1 MSFGRFLLLLLT
13 RPRLALEQGRGRFL
27 VASLVIGSLAGGT
40 SAYLFRLLSG
50 SPIPINMLKLII
62 VNLLSFLALSLCY
75 HVVARHYSGSAAP
88 WSEFASLFG
97 FAALPSVLSGLL
109 TSAIMQFVTMRSP
122 YYPGLVSFG
131 TGWFIVSAAFS
142 VAMGIAG
149 IIYQGLV
156 IQTVHRLP
164 WKQVLATLA
173 VVWLAE
179 ELLLSPLVQVNLS
192 LSKLS
197 WEAGALMTEGVS
209 KVDVST
215 NLYCSLE
222 THRPTF
228 GIGELV
234 LVNIPRLTINR
245 RYYSNV
251 PIKSW
256 TVLAE
261 IVAGPGETVELQSGT
276 LLVNDKLV
284 SQPASP
290 LPYLTMEAR
299 ELRPNQYFIYF
310 RSPEAL
316 GKSVS
321 PEQLLLNKT
330 DILAAVPESTL
341 GYLEWQLR

>member
-13 RPRLALEQGRGRFL
+13 RPRLALEQGKGRFL
-27 VASLVIGSLAGGT
+27 AASLALGSLAGGT
-40 SAYLFRLLSG
+40 SAYLFRLFSG
-50 SPIPINMLKLII
+50 SPIPINMLKLIT
-62 VNLLSFLALSLCY
+62 VNLLAFLVLSLFY
-75 HVVARHYSGSAAP
+75 HVVARHYSGSTAP

-109 TSAIMQFVTMRSP
+109 TAAIMQFISMRSP

-131 TGWFIVSAAFS
+131 TGWFILSAAFS
-142 VAMGIAG
+142 VAMGLAG

-173 VVWLAE
+173 IVWLAE

-197 WEAGALMTEGVS
+197 WEAGTLMTEGVS

-215 NLYCSLE
+215 NLYCSME
-222 THRPTF
+222 THRPTLEM
-228 GIGELV
+228 GELV
-234 LVNIPRLTINR
+234 LANIPRLTINR
-245 RYYSNV
+245 RYYSDV
-251 PIKSW
+251 PVKSR

-276 LLVNDKLV
+276 LLVNGKLV
-284 SQPASP
+284 FQAPSA
-290 LPYLTMEAR
+290 LPHLTMGAR
-299 ELRPNQYFIYF
+299 ELRPNQYFVYF
-310 RSPEAL
+310 RSPQAL
-316 GKSVS
+316 GRSVN
-321 PEQLLLNKT
+321 PEHLLLSKA
-330 DILAAVPESTL
+330 DILGAVPESTL

>member
-1 MSFGRFLLLLLT
+1 MSFGRFLLLLIT

-27 VASLVIGSLAGGT
+27 AASLALGSLAGGT

-50 SPIPINMLKLII
+50 SPIPISMIKLII
-62 VNLLSFLALSLCY
+62 VNLLSFLVLSLFY
-75 HVVARHYSGSAAP
+75 HVVARHYSGSTSP

-109 TSAIMQFVTMRSP
+109 TSAIMQFVSMRSP

-131 TGWFIVSAAFS
+131 TGWFILSAAFS

-173 VVWLAE
+173 IVWLAE
-179 ELLLSPLVQVNLS
+179 ELLLNPLAQVNLQ

-197 WEAGALMTEGVS
+197 WETAALMTEGVS

-228 GIGELV
+228 EIGELI
-234 LVNIPRLTINR
+234 LANIPKLTINR

-251 PIKSW
+251 PVKSW

-261 IVAGPGETVELQSGT
+261 IMAGPGETVELQSGT
-276 LLVNDKLV
+276 LLVNGKLV
-284 SQPASP
+284 YQAPSA
-290 LPYLTMEAR
+290 LPHLTLEAR
-299 ELRPNQYFIYF
+299 ELRPSQYFVYF
-310 RSPEAL
+310 RSPQAL
-316 GKSVS
+316 GNNVS
-321 PEQLLLNKT
+321 PEQLLLTRT

-341 GYLEWQLR
+341 GYVEWQLR